1 MNSNEYDILTEY
13 YHIYGNMIG
22 GSKDDKGGPSNN
34 DKQIKKMPES
44 VKLFLQSL
52 KLSAEEV
59 PVAGEI
65 VALANVII
73 SSSILFIKLM
83 DMIKESS
90 EMKSLVEKLSF
101 KNGPDDCVKLVT
113 LLTDDEIY
121 VLCQFVPQILD
132 DLKLTISDW
141 ISTIP
146 NVGPI
151 MALVVQ
157 RNATFET
164 VNKMYT
170 DLPQSTKNLF
180 QNPEQLITLSDQM
193 IEKIRQDLLPSVAS
207 KPEQSAGS
215 FTSAITSGLGKV
227 ASLTTTI
234 AEKGLI
240 ISTAPSR
247 FILRTVG
254 LDKVVINK
262 TLEYFD
268 KVLKPSMVGASEC
281 MKLIFPLFFV
291 FLIIGDK
298 CNLPQTTGQSIE
310 LDSK

>member
-13 YHIYGNMIG
+13 YHVYGNMIG
-22 GSKDDKGGPSNN
+22 GGSNPPN
-34 DKQIKKMPES
+34 QSKKMPES
-44 VKLFLQSL
+44 VKLFLQTL
-52 KLSAEEV
+52 KLSAEEI

-65 VALANVII
+65 VALSNVII
-73 SSSILFIKLM
+73 SSSMLFIKLM
-83 DMIKESS
+83 DMIKQSA
-90 EMKSLVEKLSF
+90 EMKALVEQLSF

-113 LLTDDEIY
+113 QLTDDEIY
-121 VLCQFVPQILD
+121 VMCQFVPQILD

-146 NVGPI
+146 NVGPV

-157 RNATFET
+157 RNATFES

-170 DLPQSTKNLF
+170 DMPQSTKDLF
-180 QNPEQLITLSDQM
+180 QNPDKLIVMGDEL
-193 IEKIRQDLLPSVAS
+193 IEKIRQDLIGSETT

-227 ASLTTTI
+227 ASLSANI

-240 ISTAPSR
+240 ISTAPTR

-254 LDKVVINK
+254 LDKLVIGK

-268 KVLKPSMVGASEC
+268 MVLKPSLVGASEC

-291 FLIIGDK
+291 FLIVGDK
-298 CNLPQTTGQSIE
+298 CNIPTPSE
-310 LDSK
+310 S